1 MQPHTGVSVYIED
14 HLDFIDCYVLFFL
27 VGVFIVIEGTKFFYL
42 CYSTVLSFFN

>member
-1 MQPHTGVSVYIED
+1 MQSHTGVSVYIED

-42 CYSTVLSFFN
+42 CSFHSFEFF